1 MWLEVNQNPKGR
13 ITNDCVVR
21 AISALLNRSWDSVFW
36 DVASE
41 AFIQKDTME
50 MANVWG
56 AVLTKNGY
64 EREVI
69 PNTCPV
75 CYTVKDF
82 CRDHPEG
89 RFLLAV
95 PGSNAHVIAV
105 IDGDYVDTWRSE
117 DLVPQFYWREK

>member
-1 MWLEVNQNPKGR
+1 
-13 ITNDCVVR
+13 
-21 AISALLNRSWDSVFW
+21 
-36 DVASE
+36 
-41 AFIQKDTME
+41 ME

-56 AVLTKNGY
+56 AVLAKNGY